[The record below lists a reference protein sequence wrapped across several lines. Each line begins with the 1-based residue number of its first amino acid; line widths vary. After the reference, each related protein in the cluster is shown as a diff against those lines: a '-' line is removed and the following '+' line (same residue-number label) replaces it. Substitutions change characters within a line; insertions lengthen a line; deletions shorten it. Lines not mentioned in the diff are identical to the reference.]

1 MSRWCRREAGDVVVV
16 SRLRRILPPLVPAT
30 SATGWPAQPHT
41 HTQTHR
47 LMAPCPGPPRRAGTR
62 KVKPMWIL
70 LKQETVSGSG
80 ISWAICM
87 SAPRSRQITMP
98 APHHLVFALPAV
110 QLTASKHWR
119 HKCIPAQAKVNNTD
133 TAVRS
138 LTWHAAMGTHM
149 HTVLPTTRQR
159 WHSHL
164 YPSQS
169 WYSINRP
176 WRVGWLQLHTE
187 TVYPPE
193 DGHPS
198 KYWPGPTCD
207 NFVHIAGLA
216 ESKGSLPPG
225 ICLTS
230 PAGWLPRT
238 GISCYQFR
246 CLVNKGTMG
255 VNSLPKTVTRQRR
268 HQQFAV

>member
-1 MSRWCRREAGDVVVV
+1 MSRWCHREAGDVVVV
-16 SRLRRILPPLVPAT
+16 SRLRRTLPPPAPAT
-30 SATGWPAQPHT
+30 SATGWPAQPHTHT

-47 LMAPCPGPPRRAGTR
+47 LMAPCPGPPRWAGTR
-62 KVKPMWIL
+62 KVKLMWIL

-149 HTVLPTTRQR
+149 HTVLPATRQR

-176 WRVGWLQLHTE
+176 WRDARLSWPSWL
-187 TVYPPE
+187 V
-193 DGHPS
+193 
-198 KYWPGPTCD
+198 
-207 NFVHIAGLA
+207 
-216 ESKGSLPPG
+216 
-225 ICLTS
+225 
-230 PAGWLPRT
+230 
-238 GISCYQFR
+238 
-246 CLVNKGTMG
+246 
-255 VNSLPKTVTRQRR
+255 TVTYRDGIPARR
-268 HQQFAV
+268 WSPIQVLTGPDMR